1 MGRRS
6 QRLACSQQI
15 RTKEIKVTGPQTF
28 KVLGQ
33 PFTVRHLKKIHMKK
47 FGALNGRTR
56 VDRGMVDLASH
67 NVSPHKRAETYLHEF
82 LHAIVSTG
90 GIIRQHDTSEEDLI
104 TCLAPLLLHT
114 MRDNPDVIAYLMDA
128 S

>member
-1 MGRRS
+1 M
-6 QRLACSQQI
+6 
-15 RTKEIKVTGPQTF
+15 TGPQEFT
-28 KVLGQ
+28 VLGQ
-33 PFTVRHLKKIHMKK
+33 PFTVTHLKKIHMKK

-56 VDRGMVDLASH
+56 VDRGKVELATR
-67 NVSPHKRAETYLHEF
+67 NVSASKRAETYLHEF